1 MEGALFADAGNVWN
15 LKNYENRPATQL
27 GSDFYKQIAVGVG
40 AGMRINVTFL
50 LLRFDWGFKLHDPAQ
65 QEGQRFVLFDKNS
78 GFRKPVWNIAIG
90 YPF

>member
-1 MEGALFADAGNVWN
+1 
-15 LKNYENRPATQL
+15 
-27 GSDFYKQIAVGVG
+27 
-40 AGMRINVTFL
+40 MRINVTFL